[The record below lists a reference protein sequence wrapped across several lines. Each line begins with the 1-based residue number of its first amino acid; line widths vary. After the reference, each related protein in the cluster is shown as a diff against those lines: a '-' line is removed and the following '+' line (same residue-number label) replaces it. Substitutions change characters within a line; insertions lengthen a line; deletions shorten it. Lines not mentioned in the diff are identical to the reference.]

1 VVKYKSADMYVGRPK
16 YTKYTSDLHIRMRSK
31 CINSTSGRKF
41 VTGNEFSDLDHAE
54 CYKDDVESPWENV
67 KFDHPASENA

>member
-1 VVKYKSADMYVGRPK
+1 MR
-16 YTKYTSDLHIRMRSK
+16 LRSK